1 MVEKTTNLHDKSI
14 LIENAGPV
22 TINYGDKVIKKHLGS
37 IPMKPEVLLGRDAD
51 IEEIRKKLAANHG
64 CLLLVNGEG
73 GIGKT
78 TAASEYYHRYSEE
91 YHHLIWIIAET
102 EIGNAL
108 TSLGMEL
115 GIKFDPHHTQE
126 ENLKETIKELAT
138 LKKHSLLII
147 DNANNLIEL
156 EKTYP
161 YLRTCPTLHIL
172 LTTRI
177 TTFSHAET
185 YPIKHL
191 SILDAQQLFSRHY
204 AGHDHAEN
212 DLLDTILNAVNY
224 NTLVI
229 ELLAKN
235 MNNFNTI
242 LKKRYPLKD
251 MWNDITEGGILS
263 LSKSSDVTTDY
274 KKMKAKPEEIIKAM
288 YNISELSEEEK
299 VLMSVFAVLPAT
311 NLPFAHLEELLPEIN
326 NLDTL
331 VLSIAQKGWVE
342 FDQVNKCFKTSPVT
356 QEIIRKQHDDKLFEH
371 CKGVIDRLIEKLEYH
386 LSGGSGALVHC
397 TYDTGL
403 TYVLYAE
410 MVCKHIVN
418 FRTILIKNY

>member
-1 MVEKTTNLHDKSI
+1 
-14 LIENAGPV
+14 
-22 TINYGDKVIKKHLGS
+22 
-37 IPMKPEVLLGRDAD
+37 
-51 IEEIRKKLAANHG
+51 
-64 CLLLVNGEG
+64 
-73 GIGKT
+73 
-78 TAASEYYHRYSEE
+78 
-91 YHHLIWIIAET
+91 
-102 EIGNAL
+102 
-108 TSLGMEL
+108 
-115 GIKFDPHHTQE
+115 
-126 ENLKETIKELAT
+126 
-138 LKKHSLLII
+138 
-147 DNANNLIEL
+147 
-156 EKTYP
+156 
-161 YLRTCPTLHIL
+161 

-191 SILDAQQLFSRHY
+191 SISDAQQLFSRHY
-204 AGHDHAEN
+204 PGHDHAEN

-251 MWNDITEGGILS
+251 MWNDITEGGLLS

-311 NLPFAHLEELLPEIN
+311 NLPFAHIEELLPEIDS
-326 NLDTL
+326 LDTL

-342 FDQVNKCFKTSPVT
+342 FDQFNKCFKTSPVI
-356 QEIIRKQHDDKLFEH
+356 QEIIRKQHSDKLFEH
-371 CKGVIDRLIEKLEYH
+371 CEGIIERLIEKLDYH
-386 LSGGSGALVHC
+386 ASIGALVHC

-403 TYVLYAE
+403 TFILYAE
-410 MVCKHIVN
+410 MVCKHLHQARYIITGLNERIGNFHNTFGNLEKSLKYFDDYNRLTKELYDSDPNNVAFKNGLAISYINLGVFYQDSKTVKKNAQKYFQKAKDLWEDLVN
-418 FRTILIKNY
+418 KFPNYVEFQKNLKWVNKTLDNL